1 MPAQSRRPASR
12 PSRAQRRSG
21 ASSARTYNVP
31 ERAAPSNARTYTV
44 PERTAPAASTY
55 VPRRS
60 YAAGP
65 PLLDHAA
72 EYKFIRKDLI
82 RILVWAG
89 LITLMIIALSFVL

>member
-21 ASSARTYNVP
+21 ASPARTYNVP
-31 ERAAPSNARTYTV
+31 ERAAPGARTYTV
-44 PERTAPAASTY
+44 PERPAPAASTY

-60 YAAGP
+60 FAAGP
-65 PLLDHAA
+65 PPLDHAA

>member
-12 PSRAQRRSG
+12 SSRAQRRSG
-21 ASSARTYNVP
+21 APV
-31 ERAAPSNARTYTV
+31 ARTYTV
-44 PERTAPAASTY
+44 PERSSATPSSSTY

-60 YAAGP
+60 FVSGP
-65 PLLDHAA
+65 PPVDHAA

-89 LITLMIIALSFVL
+89 LITALIIALAFVL

>member
-21 ASSARTYNVP
+21 ASTARTYNVP
-31 ERAAPSNARTYTV
+31 ERATHSARTYTV
-44 PERTAPAASTY
+44 PERPAPAASTY

-60 YAAGP
+60 FAAGP
-65 PLLDHAA
+65 PPLDHAA

-89 LITLMIIALSFVL
+89 LITLIIIALSFVL

>member
-21 ASSARTYNVP
+21 APA
-31 ERAAPSNARTYTV
+31 ARTYTV
-44 PERTAPAASTY
+44 PERKVVPGATSTY

-60 YAAGP
+60 FVAGP
-65 PLLDHAA
+65 PPLDHAA
-72 EYKFIRKDLI
+72 EYRFIRKDLI

-89 LITLMIIALSFVL
+89 LITLLIIALSFVL

>member
-21 ASSARTYNVP
+21 APT
-31 ERAAPSNARTYTV
+31 ARTYTV
-44 PERTAPAASTY
+44 PERKATPSASTY

-60 YAAGP
+60 FVAGP
-65 PLLDHAA
+65 PPLDHAA

-89 LITLMIIALSFVL
+89 LITILIIALSFVL

>member
-12 PSRAQRRSG
+12 PSRAQRRAG
-21 ASSARTYNVP
+21 APQARSYNVP
-31 ERAAPSNARTYTV
+31 ERSAT
-44 PERTAPAASTY
+44 PAASTY

-60 YAAGP
+60 FVVGP
-65 PLLDHAA
+65 PPIDYAA

-89 LITLMIIALSFVL
+89 LITALIIALSFVL

>member
-21 ASSARTYNVP
+21 ASPARTYNVP
-31 ERAAPSNARTYTV
+31 ERAAPGARTYTV

-65 PLLDHAA
+65 PPLDHAA

-89 LITLMIIALSFVL
+89 LITLIIIALSFVL